1 MPMMMTIGADKTKK
15 KHKKYEKAKPSSSS
29 SSLRDH
35 CTYTELIIGFMF
47 FNNMI
52 IAHDNINFN
61 SQSYFT

>member
-1 MPMMMTIGADKTKK
+1 MPMMMTIGADKT
-15 KHKKYEKAKPSSSS
+15 KKYEKAKPSSSS

-47 FNNMI
+47 FNMI